1 MPEDAAALN
10 ELLETLRATRE
21 RLAKHGRTSRSAGDR
36 SETFMSLGEVD
47 AQIER
52 VERKLRD
59 LDRPLG
65 TTTSYVRI
73 RRGR

>member
-1 MPEDAAALN
+1 MDDAATLN
-10 ELLETLRATRE
+10 ELLETLRATRA

-36 SETFMSLGEVD
+36 SETLMSLREVS
-47 AQIER
+47 AEIESI
-52 VERKLRD
+52 ERKLRD

-73 RRGR
+73 RRAR